1 MQMMIRSIL
10 NSVRLRSL
18 LNKLKHTNDSNNEI
32 FLEIKLRIDRD
43 VELEQVSLKEFLQN
57 SRTFEYEHVPEV
69 YFDVIQHPLS
79 ILPKSEEEAA
89 LYKSHSVRAPEMM
102 LERLQNYFWFP
113 SIGFVISKLGVV
125 WRHSVLG
132 QFADPNFLE
141 TYAVEDRKIDNKKI
155 EYIFWPHLLSNAKR
169 ISGTKIILSHYAS
182 HNYGHFLLDMVP
194 LISFA
199 ASNGLEIVTRPL
211 TNWQKSFFSLYDI
224 GKDKITECADRCY
237 KLDDFIVSNRH
248 NAVSTYCAS
257 PKHRVMYEDL
267 LKRIKSKYPELE
279 RKEYPKRLFLSR
291 SGSKTRVLKNRAE
304 TANMLASYGFTTVKP
319 EEFSIPEQAIMFN
332 NADIIV
338 TEFGAV
344 AANVAFCKKNTTV
357 LEIIPCGQKDPWSV
371 HLCSA
376 LGLKYIALFQEVK
389 QQDRKKISIG
399 GVEIDNLHTSY
410 KCNIDQLEYS
420 IKRLVCQSLQRL
432 FHGISY

>member
-1 MQMMIRSIL
+1 MS
-10 NSVRLRSL
+10 
-18 LNKLKHTNDSNNEI
+18 KLKRTNDSNNEI
-32 FLEIKLRIDRD
+32 FLERKLLIDRD

-57 SRTFEYEHVPEV
+57 TRTFEYEHLPEV

-79 ILPKSEEEAA
+79 ILPKSGEEAEF
-89 LYKSHSVRAPEMM
+89 YKSHSVRAPEMM
-102 LERLQNYFWFP
+102 LERLQNHFWFP

-199 ASNGLEIVTRPL
+199 ASNGLKIVTRPL

-224 GKDKITECADRCY
+224 GEDKITECADRCY

-257 PKHRVMYEDL
+257 PKHRVTYEDL

-291 SGSKTRVLKNRAE
+291 SASKSRVLKNRAE
-304 TANMLASYGFTTVKP
+304 TENMLASAGFVTVKP
-319 EEFSIPEQAIMFN
+319 EDYSIPEQAIMFS
-332 NADIIV
+332 NANMIV

-344 AANVAFCKKNTTV
+344 AANVAFCKKDTTV
-357 LEIIPCGQKDPWSV
+357 VEIIPCGQNDPWSV

-376 LGLKYIALFQEVK
+376 LGLKYISLFQDVK
-389 QQDRKKISIG
+389 EQDRKEVSIG
-399 GVEIDNLHTSY
+399 DKSIKNIYYSY
-410 KCNIDQLEYS
+410 KCNIEQLKNVIEK
-420 IKRLVCQSLQRL
+420 IL
-432 FHGISY
+432 